1 MIRNKKNLLF
11 LLIITIVFFTGINKV
26 SAAAECEYVSP
37 FAKISHDGTHTVA
50 MILDV
55 TDTLNEGNGQSF
67 SNLKELELITGTNG
81 DGEYIY
87 SMKINLESP
96 VKSYYTDGLHI
107 FEESAKNK
115 SFNIE
120 GFYFEPDIG
129 KTLDKCPDYIRFVN
143 ENTGNNKYVE
153 AKSGEYKNYIQ
164 NQQYAGVD
172 SASIRFQTSVVTT
185 SSKKKGDYIVLERNG
200 FYSLL
205 SQNPV
210 FVNKNLSYSFK
221 DNAKNKKTNLDILKE
236 KIKEYGKE
244 GIWEEIQPN
253 MDKVLNTHENDK
265 RSHSPAFCNA
275 THERVYSYIKSDL
288 ENNSGNVNAAGK
300 NNLKNWLY
308 YCGRYLFEDQIEGMN
323 GTKGVEKFSKYYKFL
338 YGDSSDP
345 TKVEKMSEYTQ
356 EQYSAVVD
364 GLDAMVGI
372 KETSNKEEM
381 FKSNTC
387 YVFCKSCIKGEK
399 NYNGNACSACTS
411 SSNDYKKCHSC
422 VYGNKKCYSGLG
434 ESDMKSC
441 LTGCM
446 GEETYN
452 SYINQKSK
460 YEEQLAK
467 EYKENV
473 DKLTYSFK
481 SADLLTFK
489 YGLKK
494 YKPKCKDVTFLTS
507 IWSVIIVLAPFLLII
522 YTAFDYFKV
531 VMAGDEEKM
540 KVSKKKI
547 PKRIIALVI
556 LLVFPAILKMLVT
569 TFGTHGSEN
578 TKYIRCIL
586 SRDYGENEEDD
597 EDEKKQE
604 EDSDTKENNKE

>member
-1 MIRNKKNLLF
+1 RD
-11 LLIITIVFFTGINKV
+11 
-26 SAAAECEYVSP
+26 P
-37 FAKISHDGTHTVA
+37 
-50 MILDV
+50 
-55 TDTLNEGNGQSF
+55 
-67 SNLKELELITGTNG
+67 
-81 DGEYIY
+81 
-87 SMKINLESP
+87 
-96 VKSYYTDGLHI
+96 
-107 FEESAKNK
+107 
-115 SFNIE
+115 
-120 GFYFEPDIG
+120 
-129 KTLDKCPDYIRFVN
+129 
-143 ENTGNNKYVE
+143 
-153 AKSGEYKNYIQ
+153 
-164 NQQYAGVD
+164 
-172 SASIRFQTSVVTT
+172 
-185 SSKKKGDYIVLERNG
+185 

-221 DNAKNKKTNLDILKE
+221 DNAKNKKTNLDILKG

-300 NNLKNWLY
+300 KNLKNWLY

-411 SSNDYKKCHSC
+411 SSNDYKKCYSC
-422 VYGNKKCYSGLG
+422 VYGNKKCYSGLS
-434 ESDMKSC
+434 ESDKKAC
-441 LTGCM
+441 LSSCM

-460 YEEQLAK
+460 YEEQLEK
-467 EYKENV
+467 EYKDNV
-473 DKLTYSFK
+473 DKLTYAFK

-540 KVSKKKI
+540 KVTKKKI
-547 PKRIIALVI
+547 PRRVIALVI

-597 EDEKKQE
+597 EEETEK
-604 EDSDTKENNKE
+604 EDNKDKKN

>member
-1 MIRNKKNLLF
+1 MKKINKISL
-11 LLIITIVFFTGINKV
+11 LLILITIIFFVGINSVKADV
-26 SAAAECEYVSP
+26 QCEYVSP
-37 FAKISHDGTHTVA
+37 FAKISHDGSYTIG
-50 MILDV
+50 MNLQV
-55 TDTLNEGNGQSF
+55 TNLINRGYGTTFVGLRGLALQTGSVEDGQYGYSM
-67 SNLKELELITGTNG
+67 SVELENTT
-81 DGEYIY
+81 EIY
-87 SMKINLESP
+87 YKKNNDDKYSIDRLYFPVTYGKSLE
-96 VKSYYTDGLHI
+96 T
-107 FEESAKNK
+107 
-115 SFNIE
+115 
-120 GFYFEPDIG
+120 
-129 KTLDKCPDYIRFVN
+129 CPDYIRFVN
-143 ENTGNNKYVE
+143 ENEGNNKYVE

-164 NQQYAGVD
+164 KQQYASISGKSVTFTSELSPD
-172 SASIRFQTSVVTT
+172 SFKNTLYVYPS
-185 SSKKKGDYIVLERNG
+185 G

-205 SQNPV
+205 TENPV

>member
-1 MIRNKKNLLF
+1 MIRNKKSLLF
-11 LLIITIVFFTGINKV
+11 LLIISIVFFTGINKV
-26 SAAAECEYVSP
+26 SAGVECEYVSP
-37 FAKISHDGTHTVA
+37 FAKISHDGTHTIGMNIKINNV
-50 MILDV
+50 INKGKGL
-55 TDTLNEGNGQSF
+55 TFTG
-67 SNLKELELITGTNG
+67 LKELELKTGTNN
-81 DGEYIY
+81 DGQYLYEMSVNLLNAQQTYIKDREEKY
-87 SMKINLESP
+87 SITS
-96 VKSYYTDGLHI
+96 
-107 FEESAKNK
+107 FEFLPN
-115 SFNIE
+115 E
-120 GFYFEPDIG
+120 GP
-129 KTLDKCPDYIRFVN
+129 KLSKCPDYIRYYN
-143 ENTGNNKYVE
+143 EKEGNNKYAE
-153 AKSGEYKNYIQ
+153 ATSAEYELYIKK
-164 NQQYAGVD
+164 QQYA
-172 SASIRFQTSVVTT
+172 SISGKSVTFTANVVTY
-185 SSKKKGDYIVLERNG
+185 SESDENG
-200 FYSLL
+200 LFLVIENSGLYSLL
-205 SQNPV
+205 TENPV
-210 FVNKNLSYSFK
+210 FVNKNLRYSFN
-221 DNAKNKKTNLDILKE
+221 DNTKNKNKKTNLDILIE

-244 GIWEEIQPN
+244 GAWGDIQPK
-253 MDKVLNTHENDK
+253 MDEVLNTHKSDV
-265 RSHSPAFCNA
+265 RSHTAAFCNA
-275 THERVYSYIKSDL
+275 THERVYNYIKSDL
-288 ENNSGNVNAAGK
+288 ENNSTNVNPAGK

-323 GTKGVEKFSKYYKFL
+323 GNEGVKKFSKYYKFL

-345 TKVEKMSEYTQ
+345 TKVEKTSDYTQ
-356 EQYSAVVD
+356 DEYSAIVD

-372 KETSNKEEM
+372 KETSNKEEI
-381 FKSNTC
+381 FKNNTC

-411 SSNDYKKCHSC
+411 SSNDYKKCYSC

-446 GEETYN
+446 GEETYD

-540 KVSKKKI
+540 KVTKKKI
-547 PKRIIALVI
+547 PRRVIALVI

-569 TFGTHGSEN
+569 KFGTHGSEN

-597 EDEKKQE
+597 EEETEK
-604 EDSDTKENNKE
+604 EDNKDKKN